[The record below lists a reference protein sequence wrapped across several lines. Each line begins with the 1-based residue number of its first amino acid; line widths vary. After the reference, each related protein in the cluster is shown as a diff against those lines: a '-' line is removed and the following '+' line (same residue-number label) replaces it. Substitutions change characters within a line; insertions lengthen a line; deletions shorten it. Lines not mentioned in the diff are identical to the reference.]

1 MRARVVA
8 VAVALCGAS
17 VALSFAPRAVRA
29 QVSAGVLVSRAL
41 EAETAGRH
49 GEAVI
54 AWRAAIAGGAV
65 LPGVLG
71 LERVFAMLGTEAD
84 LLVPLDS
91 LIPLFPAEAGLRSA
105 QLRTLVT
112 VGRDDDAAAAF
123 RAWRDARPE
132 DVVPYREFARV
143 LLFNDRAASADTVI
157 REAIQALG
165 ATRAL
170 LLEQAQ
176 LRAALGGWR
185 EAADAWR
192 ETMRDQAYF
201 EQAAIF
207 SLGPAPAEA
216 RDSVR
221 AALRAP
227 TAPLAATQVLAV
239 LEIGWG
245 APRAG
250 WQTLSALP
258 PSDTVIGV
266 WRAFAEEAERA
277 QAWATLRDALA
288 AIHRAKPDAPTAIRA
303 AQVALRAHDP
313 EGALALVRASGAP
326 SADEEVAGLELEALA
341 RLGRGA
347 EASAVLDRAAP
358 LLGERATRSLKRTV
372 AWAWVRAGEVERARE
387 ALREAPIDAEDA
399 VSGWL
404 ALYDGDL
411 VTART
416 GLRRAE
422 AFGADAVGAL
432 ALLSRT
438 EAERSPMLG
447 AAYLALARG
456 DSARAASAFADAI
469 GELVDAASLLLA
481 VSARLDGARG
491 ADSLAIPRWERIVA
505 EFAQSPEAP
514 EALLEMG
521 RAAARRGDRG
531 LAQRR
536 FEALILQYPESALVP
551 QARRA
556 LDVVTGAT
564 RGVQ

>member
-1 MRARVVA
+1 VTLARLARIALVTAVVMA
-8 VAVALCGAS
+8 VAAPTGAQ
-17 VALSFAPRAVRA
+17 AP
-29 QVSAGVLVSRAL
+29 SAGVLVSRAL
-41 EAETAGRH
+41 EAETAGRNT
-49 GEAVI
+49 EAAA

-71 LERVFAMLGTEAD
+71 LERVFAMLGTEAE
-84 LLVPLDS
+84 LLPVLDT
-91 LIPLFPAEAGLRSA
+91 LIPLFPTEAGLRGA
-105 QLRTLVT
+105 LLRTLVT
-112 VGRDDDAAAAF
+112 TGRDADAAAAF
-123 RAWRDARPE
+123 RAWRDARPD

-143 LLFNDRAASADTVI
+143 LLFHGRAASADTVL
-157 REAIQALG
+157 RDAIAALG
-165 ATRAL
+165 VTRAL

-176 LRAALGGWR
+176 LRAALGRWR
-185 EAADAWR
+185 EAAEAWR

-201 EQAAIF
+201 EAAAVF
-207 SLGPAPAEA
+207 SLGPAPTEA

-221 AALRAP
+221 AALQAP
-227 TAPLAATQVLAV
+227 TAPLAAAQVLAV

-250 WQTLSALP
+250 WLILAALP
-258 PSDTVIGV
+258 PSDTVVGV

-277 QAWATLRDALA
+277 QAWGSVRDALA
-288 AIHRAKPDAPTAIRA
+288 AIHRVQPDAQTAVRA
-303 AQVALRAHDP
+303 AQAALRAHDP
-313 EGALALVRASGAP
+313 ESALSLVRASGAP
-326 SADEEVAGLELEALA
+326 PADEEVVGLELEALA

-347 EASAVLDRAAP
+347 EASARLDNAAP
-358 LLGERATRSLKRTV
+358 ALGERATRALKRTV
-372 AWAWVRAGEVERARE
+372 AWAWVRAGDVDRARE

-404 ALYDGDL
+404 ALYDGNL
-411 VTART
+411 EAARP

-438 EAERSPMLG
+438 SAKESREVG
-447 AAYLALARG
+447 AAYLTLARG
-456 DSARAASAFADAI
+456 DTALAARTFAAAA
-469 GELVDAASLLLA
+469 GELVDAAPLLLA
-481 VSARLDGARG
+481 MAARLEAARG
-491 ADSLAIPRWERIVA
+491 ADSLAAPRWERIAA

-514 EALLEMG
+514 EALLELG
-521 RAAARRGDRG
+521 RAAARRGDRA

-536 FEALILQYPESALVP
+536 FETLILQYPQSALVP

-564 RGVQ
+564 RGGTQ

>member
-1 MRARVVA
+1 MTRARRLACAAVVVGSA
-8 VAVALCGAS
+8 ALA
-17 VALSFAPRAVRA
+17 APRAAGA
-29 QVSAGVLVSRAL
+29 QASAGVLVSRAL

-71 LERVFAMLGTEAD
+71 LERVFSMLGTEAD
-84 LLVPLDS
+84 LLAPLDT
-91 LIPLFPAEAGLRSA
+91 LIPLFPTEAGLRSA

-112 VGRDDDAAAAF
+112 VGRDAEAAAAF
-123 RAWRDARPE
+123 RAWRDTRPD

-143 LLFNDRAASADTVI
+143 LLFHDRAASADTVL
-157 REAIQALG
+157 REAVQALG

-170 LLEQAQ
+170 LLELAQ
-176 LRAALGGWR
+176 LRAALGRWR

-207 SLGPAPAEA
+207 SLGPAPVEA

-221 AALRAP
+221 AALLAP
-227 TAPLAATQVLAV
+227 TAPLAAAQVLAV

-250 WQTLSALP
+250 WLLLAERA
-258 PSDTVIGV
+258 PSDSVLGV

-288 AIHRAKPDAPTAIRA
+288 AIHRAQPDAQTAVRA
-303 AQVALRAHDP
+303 AQAALRAHDP
-313 EGALALVRASGAP
+313 VGALDLVRASGAP
-326 SADEEVAGLELEALA
+326 PADEEVVGLELEALA

-347 EASAVLDRAAP
+347 EAEAVLDRAAP
-358 LLGERATRSLKRTV
+358 RLGERATRSLKRTV
-372 AWAWVRAGEVERARE
+372 AWAWVRAGDVERARV
-387 ALREAPIDAEDA
+387 ALRDAPLDAEDA

-411 VTART
+411 VKART

-438 EAERSPMLG
+438 EAARAPAIG

-456 DSARAASAFADAI
+456 DTARAARTFVDAA
-469 GELVDAASLLLA
+469 GQQADAASLLLA
-481 VSARLDGARG
+481 IAARLESARG
-491 ADSLAIPRWERIVA
+491 ADALAAPQWERIVA

-521 RAAARRGDRG
+521 RAAVRRGDRA

-536 FEALILQYPESALVP
+536 FETLILQYPESALVP

-564 RGVQ
+564 RGTR